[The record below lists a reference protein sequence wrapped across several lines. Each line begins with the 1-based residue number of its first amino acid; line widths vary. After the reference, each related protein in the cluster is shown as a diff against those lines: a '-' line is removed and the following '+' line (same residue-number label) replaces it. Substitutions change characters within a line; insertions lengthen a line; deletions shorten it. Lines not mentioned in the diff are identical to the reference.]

1 MRRKDERSH
10 ETQKQKR
17 VRIPVR
23 AQREAGNSKTFKRG
37 LARKPEKLG
46 ALIRERDELQEI
58 ELDRLLDAAIASGI
72 LERRFTKA
80 EMTAFLKSFQ
90 SKDSR
95 PSKSTQLTNR
105 LEAMSMRQAQNDRKL
120 DTRQKIL
127 LGAFLMDLLNEDK
140 DARDSLIPKLETFI
154 KRGSTSQADRNAQT
168 IKPLIDSWSERSERA

>member
-1 MRRKDERSH
+1 MGEDTEVEELR
-10 ETQKQKR
+10 
-17 VRIPVR
+17 
-23 AQREAGNSKTFKRG
+23 
-37 LARKPEKLG
+37 
-46 ALIRERDELQEI
+46 RERDELQEI

-80 EMTAFLKSFQ
+80 EMIAFLKSFQ

-95 PSKSTQLTNR
+95 PAKSTQLTNR
-105 LEAMSMRQAQNDRKL
+105 LMRIHVLLRPNSLPLPAVEREFVHNRDPLTRGFALEAMSMRQAQNDRKL

-140 DARDSLIPKLETFI
+140 DARDSLIPKIETFI

-168 IKPLIDSWSERSERA
+168 IKPLIDSWSKRSERA